1 MKVESRC
8 RIRNRGAISQPII
21 RLGCP
26 HQREVCQSCK
36 GETRSF
42 PSDIRG
48 SAWIWF
54 ACCALH
60 SLFCCVLRVR
70 CVAVLGGRKRGVIL
84 PQKQAPSFGT
94 KFRPAVSAPVFPA
107 NKTKLV
113 ERLWRHKNTSCVP
126 APFCARFSGK
136 YDRSIW
142 WVVLGC
148 WDWCRR
154 VKCDLFTSVGS
165 LFVEDRDKHKDGRT
179 FWSRPGGR
187 PR

>member
-1 MKVESRC
+1 MPTVE
-8 RIRNRGAISQPII
+8 RGTTGI
-21 RLGCP
+21 
-26 HQREVCQSCK
+26 
-36 GETRSF
+36 F

-54 ACCALH
+54 ACCPLH
-60 SLFCCVLRVR
+60 SLCVLLRVR

-113 ERLWRHKNTSCVP
+113 ERLWRHKNTSSVS
-126 APFCARFSGK
+126 ARVLC
-136 YDRSIW
+136 SIFW
-142 WVVLGC
+142 QIRPIDLVVVLGC

-154 VKCDLFTSVGS
+154 VKCDLFTSVS
-165 LFVEDRDKHKDGRT
+165 SIFVEERDKHKDGRT